1 MIPDNGVYKEIQ
13 NLHID
18 CSTGDGDTPVM
29 LLKPVVDVIT
39 SPLTHNKYNKC
50 LYRKKLISTAIENRE
65 N

>member
-50 LYRKKLISTAIENRE
+50 LYVKN
-65 N
+65 